1 MEKELSCDWSA
12 IIINILFIN
21 DIKAVAVN
29 PFMVKNLN
37 MSDDSLKY
45 FASALKWE
53 V

>member
-12 IIINILFIN
+12 IINILFIN

-29 PFMVKNLN
+29 PFVVKNLN

-45 FASALKWE
+45 FASVLKWE